1 MSLFALRPLLN
12 IIPCRLFSQTCILP
26 YDIDRFKGAR
36 VRIQDWPD
44 DAKIIRDS
52 LSISLEQWRKDK
64 LSSVWLWIP
73 IEKAHVIPIAAEL
86 GFSYHNAEER
96 TAVLNQWLLPTKSM
110 IPRFAT
116 HQVGVGGAVL
126 HSKTNELLVIKERVR
141 NREIWKVTSMRNVYS
156 LLGSAELSEN
166 IADGAIREVFEE
178 TGILSKFESIIGFRQ
193 AHRYPG
199 GHGRSD
205 IYFICRLSSL
215 TDAINFDANEVLDC
229 KWIKLDDA
237 FKVENP
243 ILHRTAEQLLF
254 GLKHGFEQSID
265 FRIEKIPSIVTGINF
280 NLFTRSIK
288 SNK

>member
-141 NREIWKVTSMRNVYS
+141 NREIWK
-156 LLGSAELSEN
+156 LPGGSAELSEN

>member
-1 MSLFALRPLLN
+1 
-12 IIPCRLFSQTCILP
+12 T
-26 YDIDRFKGAR
+26 
-36 VRIQDWPD
+36 
-44 DAKIIRDS
+44 
-52 LSISLEQWRKDK
+52 SISRLD
-64 LSSVWLWIP
+64 
-73 IEKAHVIPIAAEL
+73 
-86 GFSYHNAEER
+86 FFDY
-96 TAVLNQWLLPTKSM
+96 NQ
-110 IPRFAT
+110 
-116 HQVGVGGAVL
+116 QNN
-126 HSKTNELLVIKERVR
+126 KTE
-141 NREIWKVTSMRNVYS
+141 Y
-156 LLGSAELSEN
+156 
-166 IADGAIREVFEE
+166 
-178 TGILSKFESIIGFRQ
+178 IIVS
-193 AHRYPG
+193 G